1 MKKLLIAS
9 MSSALLLLTG
19 CSSGGDSDEDDT
31 SGSAAVTT
39 PAIATAGKLVV
50 CAALSQ
56 GSPPSFYFDD
66 SHKPVGA
73 EVDLAKA
80 VGKDLGL
87 DVEFRDTEF
96 AAIIPTLQAKQC
108 DLVMSSLFIKPERLE
123 VVDMV
128 PYIRSGTSV
137 VVATGKNAEITGM
150 DDTLCGHRMAA
161 VTGTTA
167 TALVEEQVK
176 KCKSAGKPDLK
187 FAQNTNVTAGL
198 QQLSNGQIDAY
209 ADGTPLILYYM
220 QKREGAYELA
230 GEPFGQID
238 VGAAVVK
245 GNAELRDA
253 VKASIDALVAD
264 GTYDSILDTWNLQDL
279 SITKE

>member
-1 MKKLLIAS
+1 MKRFLIAGL
-9 MSSALLLLTG
+9 SSTFLMLAA
-19 CSSGGDSDEDDT
+19 CSSGSDSDAGGDT
-31 SGSAAVTT
+31 SSASVST
-39 PAIATAGKLVV
+39 PAIASAGKLVV

-66 SHKPVGA
+66 AHKPVGA

-87 DVEFRDTEF
+87 EVVFRDTEF
-96 AAIIPTLQAKQC
+96 AAIVPTLQAKQC

-137 VVATGKNAEITGM
+137 VVATGENADITGM
-150 DDTLCGHRMAA
+150 DDSLCGHRMAA

-167 TALVEEQVK
+167 TALAEEQVK
-176 KCKSAGKPDLK
+176 KCKSEGKDELK

-220 QKREGAYELA
+220 QKRKGAFELA

-238 VGAAVVK
+238 VGAAVRK
-245 GNAELRDA
+245 GNSELLDA
-253 VKASIDALVAD
+253 VTGSIDSLVAD
-264 GTYDSILDTWNLQDL
+264 GSYDDIIAKWNLQDL
-279 SITKE
+279 AINKK